1 MESVTK
7 KTTTLVVNARAREWD
22 AREITFEE
30 LVGLAYPDPPLG
42 SNVEYT
48 VTFRRG
54 NGNKPE
60 GSLKP
65 RQSVK
70 VKDGMIFDVT
80 PTDLS

>member
-1 MESVTK
+1 MESVKK
-7 KTTTLVVNARAREWD
+7 KTTTLVINARAREWE
-22 AREITFEE
+22 AKEITFED
-30 LVGLAYPDPPLG
+30 LVNLAYPDPPQG

-48 VTFRRG
+48 ITFRRG

-65 RQSVK
+65 SESVK